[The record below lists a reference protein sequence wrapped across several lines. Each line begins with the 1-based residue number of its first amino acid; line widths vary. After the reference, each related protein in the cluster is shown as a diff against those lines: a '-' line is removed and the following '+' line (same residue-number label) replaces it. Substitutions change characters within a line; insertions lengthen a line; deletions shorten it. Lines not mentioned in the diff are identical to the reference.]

1 MSKARIHFAR
11 FALETQ
17 LEPFYV
23 LPLPCGAAPCH
34 AHFARLAV
42 SSSGHT
48 VGINK
53 TTNRHGEH
61 RYEPCFSDV
70 HPSVPH

>member
-1 MSKARIHFAR
+1 LS
-11 FALETQ
+11 
-17 LEPFYV
+17 
-23 LPLPCGAAPCH
+23 CGAAPCH

-48 VGINK
+48 VEINK
-53 TTNRHGEH
+53 IIVRTGEY
-61 RYEPCFSDV
+61 RYEPCFSEV